1 VSVASERTT
10 ATALLARH
18 AAGLRFEMLAPE
30 TVAHA
35 KAAVLD
41 LIGIAV
47 RAGSEGDSTPALT
60 GAVDALDG
68 GGPARVIGS
77 DRGYQPQHA
86 ALLNATY
93 AHTLDFDDT
102 HVGGSIH
109 PGAPTIPAA
118 LAVAETEH
126 RSGRALLAAIVA
138 GYDVC
143 VRLSEALTPA
153 AQYAR
158 GFHPSATC
166 GGFGAAAAVA
176 NLVGDDAAT
185 VANAFGVALSSAAGS
200 MQYLENGSWNKR
212 FHVGFAAYNGI
223 VAERFARAGVVGAAD
238 ALHGRFGFRHAYAGA
253 GSFDGLEAALAGAR
267 AIDET
272 AFKPYPSCR
281 YTHAAL
287 DELIDL
293 RRTHGIDPATIEQVT
308 IALPRVSFALVKD
321 PELQKRA
328 PQSIVDGQFSMVW
341 VAAVALLRG
350 GFGWDDY
357 ALLADPTVL
366 ELIGRI
372 EVVADERIEAL
383 GQSMGAS
390 VRVRANGT
398 TYERFTPAPKGE
410 PDRPLAWDDVVAK
423 FDGLAAVRYD
433 AGRRRRIVAAVRDLE
448 TLADVADLTALLGT

>member
-1 VSVASERTT
+1 MSIAAEQAG
-10 ATALLARH
+10 ATALLAAH
-18 AAGLRFEMLAPE
+18 AATLRFEVLAPA

-47 RAGSEGDSTPALT
+47 RAGSDADSTPALT
-60 GAVDALDG
+60 RAVDALDAG
-68 GGPARVIGS
+68 GAARVIGS
-77 DRGYQPQHA
+77 DRGYQPQYA
-86 ALLNATY
+86 ALLNGTY

-109 PGAPTIPAA
+109 PGAPVIPAA

-143 VRLSEALTPA
+143 VRLSEGLTPA

-166 GGFGAAAAVA
+166 GAFGATAAVA
-176 NLVGDDAAT
+176 NVAGDDGAAL
-185 VANAFGVALSSAAGS
+185 ANAFGVVLSAAAGS

-238 ALHGRFGFRHAYAGA
+238 ALDGRFGFRHSHGGA
-253 GSFDGLEAALAGAR
+253 ESFDGLQTALARGR

-287 DELIDL
+287 DELLDL
-293 RRTHGIDPATIEQVT
+293 RRVHGFDPAAIERVT

-321 PELQKRA
+321 PESQKRK
-328 PQSIVDGQFSMVW
+328 PQGVVDGQFSMFF
-341 VAAVALLRG
+341 VAAVALLHGR
-350 GFGWDDY
+350 FGWDDY
-357 ALLADPTVL
+357 ALLADPGVL
-366 ELIGRI
+366 ALI
-372 EVVADERIEAL
+372 ERIDVVEDARVEAL
-383 GQSMGAS
+383 GQSMGAR
-390 VRVRANGT
+390 VHVRANGT
-398 TYERFTPAPKGE
+398 TYERFAPAPKGE
-410 PDRPLAWDDVVAK
+410 ADRPLSWDEIVVK
-423 FDGLAAVRYD
+423 FDGLAARYD
-433 AGRRRRIVAAVRDLE
+433 AARRRRIVAAVDGLDQ
-448 TLADVADLTALLGT
+448 LADVAELTALLGA